1 MFTAAHKRV
10 LKELPVPVVIVGQY
24 LSGYCCVFHDDYHVS
39 YNLTKLFLE
48 KGRRKLGYL
57 SAIHKDKA
65 VGAERYKGFCDAVR
79 DSGLAELRENTVT
92 AAFIVVSGCEKTGE
106 LLEKYDGLDGIICA
120 TDTMVTGAMQYLK
133 EYHIDVPGTILVAG
147 QGDSDV
153 VRVVAPPIITVHYSY
168 EKSGVLAVQML
179 LELLQYEES
188 ITKEIKLG
196 YHIVEL

>member
-1 MFTAAHKRV
+1 M
-10 LKELPVPVVIVGQY
+10 
-24 LSGYCCVFHDDYHVS
+24 
-39 YNLTKLFLE
+39 
-48 KGRRKLGYL
+48 
-57 SAIHKDKA
+57 
-65 VGAERYKGFCDAVR
+65 RYKGFCDAVR
-79 DSGLAELRENTVT
+79 DSGLAELRENTVI

-120 TDTMVTGAMQYLK
+120 TDTMVAGAMQYLQ
-133 EYHIDVPGTILVAG
+133 EHHIDVPGTILVAG

-153 VRVVAPPIITVHYSY
+153 ARVAAPPIITVHYSY
-168 EKSGVLAVQML
+168 EKSSVLAVQML

>member
-1 MFTAAHKRV
+1 M
-10 LKELPVPVVIVGQY
+10 
-24 LSGYCCVFHDDYHVS
+24 
-39 YNLTKLFLE
+39 
-48 KGRRKLGYL
+48 
-57 SAIHKDKA
+57 
-65 VGAERYKGFCDAVR
+65 RYKGFCDAVR

-120 TDTMVTGAMQYLK
+120 TDTMVTGAMQYLQ
-133 EYHIDVPGTILVAG
+133 EHHIDVPGTILVAG

-153 VRVVAPPIITVHYSY
+153 ARVAAPPIITVHYSY